1 MPAPAPV
8 VAVHHHGHP
17 ALPALAPA
25 FVAPPQL
32 VAQVAAPQPLP
43 APAPAPAIVEEQVIF
58 AVGRDQAR
66 APTLEYGAP
75 STIAPEVRAPVE
87 AYNDGELYGK
97 PTVDEVIEVRDSY
110 LPAEEEVVEVRDS
123 YLPAVEEVVAVRGD
137 YGAPAVD
144 EVIEVR
150 DSYLPAEEDEVVA
163 ARDGYGAPAVDEVV
177 EVRQGYL
184 AAAAEERAQPAYT
197 VPRTVANVKSDTVR
211 SKPINIIRSHYNPPA
226 ETSVFD
232 YSFESE
238 NGIKQEATGTMR
250 LVDDTEVSV
259 MKGSYSY
266 IGADGVTYTVDWYAD
281 ETGFHASAPHLPK
294 AVEPNHPEVAAAVR
308 AQIAFAA
315 EEDAAA
321 AARGADNLAGYG
333 SPAKGL
339 PSYA

>member
-1 MPAPAPV
+1 MI
-8 VAVHHHGHP
+8 AVHHHGHT
-17 ALPALAPA
+17 ALPAIAPA

-43 APAPAPAIVEEQVIF
+43 APAPAPAVEEEQVIL
-58 AVGRDQAR
+58 AIGRDQAR

-75 STIAPEVRAPVE
+75 STVAPEVRAPVLGYGAPALE
-87 AYNDGELYGK
+87 VVEVRDSYLPAEEEVVEVKEVDGSYGA
-97 PTVDEVIEVRDSY
+97 PAVEVIEVRDSY

-123 YLPAVEEVVAVRGD
+123 YLPAEE
-137 YGAPAVD
+137 
-144 EVIEVR
+144 
-150 DSYLPAEEDEVVA
+150 
-163 ARDGYGAPAVDEVV
+163 EVV

-184 AAAAEERAQPAYT
+184 AAAAEERAQPAYS
-197 VPRTVANVKSDTVR
+197 VPRTVANVKSNTVR
-211 SKPINIIRSHYNPPA
+211 SKPINIVRSHYNPPA

-259 MKGSYSY
+259 MKGSYSF
-266 IGADGVTYTVDWYAD
+266 IGADSVVYTVDWYAD
-281 ETGFHASAPHLPK
+281 ETGFHPSAPHLPK
-294 AVEPNHPEVAAAVR
+294 PVEPNHPEVAAAVR

-321 AARGADNLAGYG
+321 AARGADSLAGYG

>member
-17 ALPALAPA
+17 ALPAIAPA

-43 APAPAPAIVEEQVIF
+43 APAPAPAIEEQVIF
-58 AVGRDQAR
+58 AVGRDQAQ

-75 STIAPEVRAPVE
+75 STVAPEVRAPVE
-87 AYNDGELYGK
+87 AYGSPAL
-97 PTVDEVIEVRDSY
+97 EVVEVRDSY
-110 LPAEEEVVEVRDS
+110 LPAEDEVVEVRDS

-150 DSYLPAEEDEVVA
+150 DSYLPAEEEEVVA

-184 AAAAEERAQPAYT
+184 AAAAEERSQPAYT
-197 VPRTVANVKSDTVR
+197 VPRTVANVKSNTVR

-321 AARGADNLAGYG
+321 AARGADSLAGYG